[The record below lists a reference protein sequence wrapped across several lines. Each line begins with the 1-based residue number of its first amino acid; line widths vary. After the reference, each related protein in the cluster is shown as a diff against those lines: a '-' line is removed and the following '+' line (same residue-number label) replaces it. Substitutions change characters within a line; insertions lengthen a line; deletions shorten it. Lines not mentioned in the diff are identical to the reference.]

1 MRAEANRQRGKF
13 SKKRDRDL
21 ANLLDAEAEVLIA
34 GQTRAKPAVAGMGGK
49 ENPMTTQFVYELRGK
64 MLTKAAQ
71 AGAAGDIN
79 LRNHIRRFA
88 DALFDDLTG
97 AETINEAYHTA
108 RAYTYARNNVFTRS
122 FLAIYK

>member
-1 MRAEANRQRGKF
+1 
-13 SKKRDRDL
+13 
-21 ANLLDAEAEVLIA
+21 
-34 GQTRAKPAVAGMGGK
+34 
-49 ENPMTTQFVYELRGK
+49 MTTQFVYELRGK

-122 FLAIYK
+122 FLGDIQVTLQTGHKDAARRFWCSDAQR